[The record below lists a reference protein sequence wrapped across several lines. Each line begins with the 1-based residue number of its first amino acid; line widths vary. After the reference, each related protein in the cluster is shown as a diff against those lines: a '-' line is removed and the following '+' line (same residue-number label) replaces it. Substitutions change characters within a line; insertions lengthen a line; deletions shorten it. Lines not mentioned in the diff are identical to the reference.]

1 MPVSLTCYEGLKM
14 GSVAILTDINSGI
27 PLDNIMSR
35 CRNGGGSEEPRNDS
49 SDVEMH
55 LESLIDID
63 LNRDIRK

>member
-1 MPVSLTCYEGLKM
+1 M